1 MCNPWPEV
9 TMKKSLA
16 PVLLLAA
23 GLLCDNGYAS
33 DTRWVH
39 GSWVNVRARP
49 EANAEVL
56 THLVANTQVQMD
68 AAASSAKFCAITW
81 GEGQHGFIAC
91 NLLGDKALRLEDF
104 VDSNNRS
111 SESTN
116 YFPARAFW
124 MAPSFRRLQDA
135 GSYFQET
142 MLSPQQ
148 KALETVDSNFVWE
161 KRPVLKR
168 FPIPEFEAMKQ
179 RMMAGVI
186 EPASPYFQP
195 PAPWEELLKLAKS
208 EEIPGKKT
216 TDVTVRLHSSLFYTG
231 VLVMLRQLD
240 LPAAA
245 PSYFKSLDELGRPS
259 ANPEEISRQYQMPYA
274 IKPVSGPYWDNYE
287 PSGINVIG
295 WWDLG
300 KVDVFLQKPVVKN
313 MLMLNGSI
321 KSTNSDLKYSLGVDS
336 CKQGFRFI
344 GSEDQAEPVKSLAQ
358 RKLESLK
365 PRTKDEAILYFYTR
379 TYLPP
384 LHGSAKVTTQAP
396 FKLQY
401 DSKAKSNTFE
411 HFSQASITT
420 IDIDKDGIADFV
432 IAEAWHRGVML
443 DNATHQPAYRVIF
456 VNAGGSW
463 YLFDIDQYLMCG
475 C

>member
-1 MCNPWPEV
+1 
-9 TMKKSLA
+9 MKKSLT
-16 PVLLLAA
+16 PFLLLAA

-33 DTRWVH
+33 EARWVH
-39 GSWVNVRARP
+39 GSWVNVRAKP

-91 NLLGDKALRLEDF
+91 NLLGDKALRVENF
-104 VDSNNRS
+104 VDSNNRTGD
-111 SESTN
+111 STN
-116 YFPARAFW
+116 YFPARSFW
-124 MAPSFRRLQDA
+124 IGPSLKRLQDA

-161 KRPVLKR
+161 KRPALKR
-168 FPIPEFEAMKQ
+168 YPIPEFEAMKQ
-179 RMMAGVI
+179 RMMAGII

-195 PAPWEELLKLAKS
+195 PSPWEELLKLAKS
-208 EEIPGKKT
+208 EELPSPKVAEAT
-216 TDVTVRLHSSLFYTG
+216 ASLHSSLFYPG

-259 ANPEEISRQYQMPYA
+259 AGPEEISRQYQMPYA
-274 IKPVSGPYWDNYE
+274 IKPVSGPYWNEYE
-287 PSGINVIG
+287 PAGNYVIG

-300 KVDVFLQKPVVKN
+300 KTDVFLQKPVIKN
-313 MLMLNGSI
+313 LLMLDGRV
-321 KSTNSDLKYSLGVDS
+321 KSKNSDLKYSLGVDN

-344 GSEDQAEPVKSLAQ
+344 ESEDQPEPVKSLAQ
-358 RKLESLK
+358 RRLESLHA
-365 PRTKDEAILYFYTR
+365 RTKEEALLYFYTPGQ
-379 TYLPP
+379 LPT
-384 LHGSAKVTTQAP
+384 LQGQAKVTTQAP
-396 FKLQY
+396 VKLQY
-401 DSKAKSNTFE
+401 DSKAKSNTHE
-411 HFSQASITT
+411 HFSQASITS
-420 IDIDKDGIADFV
+420 IDLDNDGVADFV
-432 IAEAWHRGVML
+432 IAEAWHRGIML
-443 DNATHQPAYRVIF
+443 ASAVHQPAYRMIF
-456 VNAGGSW
+456 VNAGGRW
-463 YLFDIDQYLMCG
+463 YLFDIDQYLICG

>member
-1 MCNPWPEV
+1 
-9 TMKKSLA
+9 MKKSLA
-16 PVLLLAA
+16 PFLLLAA

-33 DTRWVH
+33 ETRWVH
-39 GSWVNVRARP
+39 GSWVNVRVKP

-104 VDSNNRS
+104 VDSYHRS
-111 SESTN
+111 SDSTN
-116 YFPARAFW
+116 YFPTRAFW

-161 KRPVLKR
+161 KRPALKR
-168 FPIPEFEAMKQ
+168 YPIPEFEAMKH
-179 RMMAGVI
+179 RMMTGII
-186 EPASPYFQP
+186 EPASPYFQA

-208 EEIPGKKT
+208 EELPGKKT
-216 TDVTVRLHSSLFYTG
+216 TEATARLHSSLFYPG

-240 LPAAA
+240 LPAVA

-259 ANPEEISRQYQMPYA
+259 AGPEEISRQYQIPYA
-274 IKPVSGPYWDNYE
+274 IKPLSGPYWDNYE
-287 PSGINVIG
+287 PAGINVIG

-300 KVDVFLQKPVVKN
+300 KVEVFLQRPVIKN
-313 MLMLNGSI
+313 MLMLNGHI
-321 KSTNSDLKYSLGVDS
+321 KPASSDLKYSLGVDS
-336 CKQGFRFI
+336 CQQGFRFI
-344 GSEDQAEPVKSLAQ
+344 GPGEQAEPVKSLAQ
-358 RKLESLK
+358 RRLESLQTK
-365 PRTKDEAILYFYTR
+365 AKDEAILHFYSR
-379 TYLPP
+379 KELPSLNGP
-384 LHGSAKVTTQAP
+384 AKVTTQAP
-396 FKLQY
+396 VKLQY
-401 DSKAKSNTFE
+401 DSKAKSNTHE
-411 HFSQASITT
+411 HFSQASITS
-420 IDIDKDGIADFV
+420 IDIDNDGVADFV
-432 IAEAWHRGVML
+432 IAEAWHRGIML
-443 DNATHQPAYRVIF
+443 DSAVHQPAYRVIF
-456 VNAGGSW
+456 VNAGGRW
-463 YLFDIDQYLMCG
+463 YLFDTDQFLVCG

>member
-1 MCNPWPEV
+1 
-9 TMKKSLA
+9 MKKSFVPA
-16 PVLLLAA
+16 LLLAA
-23 GLLCDNGYAS
+23 GFLCDTGYTQAS
-33 DTRWVH
+33 ETRWVH
-39 GSWVNVRARP
+39 GSWINVRARP

-56 THLVANTQVQMD
+56 AHLVANTQVQMD
-68 AAASSAKFCAITW
+68 AVASSAKFCAITW
-81 GEGQHGFIAC
+81 GEKQQGFVAC

-104 VDSNNRS
+104 VDSYNRT

-124 MAPSFRRLQDA
+124 MAPSFSRLQDA

-148 KALETVDSNFVWE
+148 KALETVDNKFVWE
-161 KRPVLKR
+161 KRPALKR

-216 TDVTVRLHSSLFYTG
+216 TEATTRLHSSLFYTG

-240 LPAAA
+240 LPTAA

-259 ANPEEISRQYQMPYA
+259 ANPEELSRQYQIPYA

-287 PSGINVIG
+287 PAGINVIG

-300 KVDVFLQKPVVKN
+300 KVDVFLQKPVIKN
-313 MLMLNGSI
+313 MLMLSGRL
-321 KSTNSDLKYSLGVDS
+321 KSTSSDMKYSLGVDN

-344 GSEDQAEPVKSLAQ
+344 GPGDQPEIVKSLAQ
-358 RKLESLK
+358 RRLE
-365 PRTKDEAILYFYTR
+365 PRAKDEAILHFY
-379 TYLPP
+379 
-384 LHGSAKVTTQAP
+384 
-396 FKLQY
+396 
-401 DSKAKSNTFE
+401 TFE
-411 HFSQASITT
+411 HFSQASITS
-420 IDIDKDGIADFV
+420 IDIDQDGVADFV
-432 IAEAWHRGVML
+432 IAEAWHRGHML
-443 DNATHQPAYRVIF
+443 ETTIHQPGYRVIF
-456 VNAGGSW
+456 VNAGGRW

>member
-1 MCNPWPEV
+1 MRLQIYALFFATILCSPI
-9 TMKKSLA
+9 
-16 PVLLLAA
+16 AA
-23 GLLCDNGYAS
+23 SAS
-33 DTRWVH
+33 TEARWVH
-39 GSWVNVRARP
+39 GSWVNVREKP
-49 EANAEVL
+49 EANAQVVA
-56 THLVANTQVQMD
+56 HLVTNTPVQLD
-68 AAASSAKFCAITW
+68 TSASNGKFCAITW
-81 GEGQHGFIAC
+81 GQGQQGFIAC
-91 NLLGDKALRLEDF
+91 NLLGEKALRLEDF
-104 VDSNNRS
+104 VDSYHRS

-161 KRPVLKR
+161 KRPTLKR
-168 FPIPEFEAMKQ
+168 YPIPEFEAMKH
-179 RMMAGVI
+179 RMMAGII

-208 EEIPGKKT
+208 EELPGKKT
-216 TDVTVRLHSSLFYTG
+216 TEATARLHSSLFYPG

-259 ANPEEISRQYQMPYA
+259 AGPEEISRQYQIPYA

-300 KVDVFLQKPVVKN
+300 KVDVFLQKPVIKN
-313 MLMLNGSI
+313 LLMLDGRV
-321 KSTNSDLKYSLGVDS
+321 KSKNSDLKYSLGVDS
-336 CKQGFRFI
+336 CQQGFRFI
-344 GSEDQAEPVKSLAQ
+344 ESEDQPEPVKSLAQ
-358 RKLESLK
+358 RRLESLQPK
-365 PRTKDEAILYFYTR
+365 AKDEAILYFYTR
-379 TYLPP
+379 TELSA

-396 FKLQY
+396 VKLQY

-411 HFSQASITT
+411 HFSQASITS
-420 IDIDKDGIADFV
+420 IDIDKDGIADFS
-432 IAEAWHRGVML
+432 IAEAWHRGAML
-443 DNATHQPAYRVIF
+443 ESATHQPAYRVIF
-456 VNAGGSW
+456 VNAGGRW
-463 YLFDIDQYLMCG
+463 YLFDIDQYLICG